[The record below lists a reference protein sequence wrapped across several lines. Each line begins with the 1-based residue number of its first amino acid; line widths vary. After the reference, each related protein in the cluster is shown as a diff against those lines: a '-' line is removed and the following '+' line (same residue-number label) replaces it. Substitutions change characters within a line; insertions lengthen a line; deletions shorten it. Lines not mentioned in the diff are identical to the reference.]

1 TEKPMVHIYGHSWP
15 VRWGDTD
22 ELKLVKVY
30 SNCPAVELFVN
41 GSSVEQRKRNSQQFP
56 AAGLRW
62 LVKFKEGAN
71 VIKAIGKKNG
81 VTVSDE
87 ISFTYQTAKWD
98 KPNRLVLMS
107 VPRDAKGN
115 LIEARLVDAAGV
127 LCLDA
132 RNFIKFDITGDGR
145 LIESLG
151 TSTAARRVQLHNGR
165 AVIGIERKGPAVV
178 SVASEGLPTAFLSLE

>member
-1 TEKPMVHIYGHSWP
+1 VHIYGHSWP
-15 VRWGDTD
+15 VRWGEKD

-41 GSSVEQRKRNSQQFP
+41 GSSVEERKRNSQQFP

-71 VIKAIGKKNG
+71 VIKAIGKKNR
-81 VTVSDE
+81 VAVSDE

-98 KPNRLVLMS
+98 KPNRLVLTI
-107 VPRDAKGN
+107 VQRNATTN
-115 LIEARLVDAAGV
+115 LIEARLVDAAGL

-132 RNFIKFDITGDGR
+132 RNFVKFDLTGDGR
-145 LIESLG
+145 LIENLG
-151 TSTAARRVQLHNGR
+151 TSTAARKVQLYNGR
-165 AVIGIERKGPAVV
+165 ALIGIERKGKAAV

>member
-1 TEKPMVHIYGHSWP
+1 FVFQSYWTEKPMVHIYGHSWP
-15 VRWGDTD
+15 VRWGDKD

-30 SNCPAVELFVN
+30 SNCLAVELFVN
-41 GSSVEQRKRNSQQFP
+41 VSAVEERKRNSQQFP

-87 ISFTYQTAKWD
+87 IKFSYQTAKWD
-98 KPNRLVLMS
+98 KPSKLILMS
-107 VPRDAKGN
+107 EPHDATTR

-127 LCLDA
+127 LCVDA
-132 RNFIKFDITGDGR
+132 RNFVRFDITGDGR
-145 LIESLG
+145 LIENLG
-151 TSTAARRVQLHNGR
+151 TSTAARD
-165 AVIGIERKGPAVV
+165 RKSTRLNSSHTV
-178 SVASEGLPTAFLSLE
+178 SSYA